1 MADPKDTKPADAKTD
16 PKAGGQAQSTPA
28 SDKPAEQAERRD
40 LAVTSEREEDRID
53 PRLDNR
59 RGAQRPPLE
68 EFPAK
73 PQQID
78 GPEMGDPQPRPGER
92 AEDDVTR
99 KGMKSPGPHGLGD
112 TEAEQA

>member
-1 MADPKDTKPADAKTD
+1 MADPKDVKATDNKPAAK
-16 PKAGGQAQSTPA
+16 PGEQSQPA
-28 SDKPAEQAERRD
+28 SGKPAEQAERRD
-40 LAVTSEREEDRID
+40 LEVTNDRDEERID

-78 GPEMGDPQPRPGER
+78 GPELGDPQPRPGER
-92 AEDDVTR
+92 RTEDDDVTR
-99 KGMKSPGPHGLGD
+99 KGMKSPGPHGLGA
-112 TEAEQA
+112 TSAEQG